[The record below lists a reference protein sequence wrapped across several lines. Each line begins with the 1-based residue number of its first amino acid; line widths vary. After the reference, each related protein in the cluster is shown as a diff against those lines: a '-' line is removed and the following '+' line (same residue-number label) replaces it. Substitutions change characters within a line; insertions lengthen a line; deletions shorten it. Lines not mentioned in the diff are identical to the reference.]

1 MDLSVVIVSYKG
13 YAKLNR
19 CLESLASF
27 TQNSFSMEV
36 VVVNNNP
43 GDELFGE
50 TETRFPGFRF
60 VHNTV
65 NGGYSNG
72 CNLGCS
78 KAAGEF
84 FLILN
89 PDTLVKE
96 EEITRLLDAARSN
109 PSYYILSCC
118 QLKENGKE
126 SRAYGKF
133 PWRRSSFA
141 EPIENSI
148 IFPDWV
154 SGSVMIIHK
163 DVYRRLNGFDEDFW
177 MYYEDVDLCLRARNI
192 GGKIAFYKDINII
205 HDHGASSR
213 TDPRTTAMAK
223 CEVQISRHL
232 YIHKHEK
239 GFRRSTIQRL
249 IVLDNVITGIISGVA
264 GLIFFFVPKLF
275 VRSLLLIRLIS
286 YYLDSLVRRLW
297 MSPRSVN
304 YRKTFN
310 A

>member
-27 TQNSFSMEV
+27 TQKSFSMEV

-50 TETRFPGFRF
+50 TENMFPGFRF
-60 VHNTV
+60 IHNRV

-78 KAAGEF
+78 MAAGDHY
-84 FLILN
+84 LILN
-89 PDTLVKE
+89 PDTIVAEEAVARLRNELV
-96 EEITRLLDAARSN
+96 SN
-109 PSYYILSCC
+109 PSYYIVSCR
-118 QLKENGKE
+118 QQKENGTDSK
-126 SRAYGKF
+126 AYGKF
-133 PWRRSSFA
+133 PWSFTGSKQ
-141 EPIENSI
+141 NYSGRV

-154 SGSVMIIHK
+154 SGSVMMMRR
-163 DVYRRLNGFDEDFW
+163 DVFKKLNGFDEDFW
-177 MYYEDVDLCLRARNI
+177 MYYEDVDLCLRARNSV
-192 GGKIAFYKDINII
+192 GEIAFNNDINIV

-213 TDPRTTAMAK
+213 SDTGTTALAK

-232 YIHKHEK
+232 FVQKHEK
-239 GFRRSTIQRL
+239 GLRRSAIHTF
-249 IVLDNVITGIISGVA
+249 IVLDNIITGIISGVA
-264 GLIFFFVPKLF
+264 GLILFFVPKLF
-275 VRSLLLIRLIS
+275 VRSLLLINLIS
-286 YYLDSLVRRLW
+286 YYLGSLMRRSW

-304 YRKTFN
+304 YKKI
-310 A
+310 

>member
-1 MDLSVVIVSYKG
+1 MDLSIVIVSYKG

-27 TQNSFSMEV
+27 TQKSFSMEV

-43 GDELFGE
+43 GDELFGD
-50 TETRFPGFRF
+50 TGSRFPGFRF
-60 VHNTV
+60 IHNTV

-78 KAAGEF
+78 MASGDYY
-84 FLILN
+84 LILN
-89 PDTLVKE
+89 PDTIVTE
-96 EEITRLLDAARSN
+96 ETVTGLLNEAGSN
-109 PSYYILSCC
+109 PSYYIVSCR
-118 QLKENGKE
+118 QIKE
-126 SRAYGKF
+126 SGTDSKAYGKF
-133 PWRRSSFA
+133 PWSYAGSKQKDTGRV
-141 EPIENSI
+141 IL
-148 IFPDWV
+148 PDWV
-154 SGSVMIIHK
+154 SGSVMMM
-163 DVYRRLNGFDEDFW
+163 RRDIFKKLNGFDEDFW
-177 MYYEDVDLCLRARNI
+177 MYYEDVDLCLRARNS
-192 GGKIAFYKDINII
+192 GGEIAFYNDLII
-205 HDHGASSR
+205 VHDHGASSR

-264 GLIFFFVPKLF
+264 GLVFFFVPKLF
-275 VRSLLLIRLIS
+275 VRSLLLVKLIS
-286 YYLDSLVRRLW
+286 YYLGSLARRSW

-304 YRKTFN
+304 YKKSFN